1 MNRNKIR
8 HKILKMLVDNYQ
20 EVDEKYGEGQGFFL
34 PSEEHRLGIPI
45 NTIVEKL
52 KIPYH
57 DYDQAVTKAYRD
69 KTVKRD
75 DTNDVEE
82 CLTIAENT
90 FLYYYERIYLNQKS
104 QWKEKYPL
112 LYDLIII
119 IVTAIISI
127 ITTVLISKYQRQK
140 DQEEQNQTNMR
151 QDSII
156 KTLQNALKEINTKEP
171 ITTPLKDSTQ

>member
-8 HKILKMLVDNYQ
+8 HKILRMLVENYRD
-20 EVDEKYGEGQGFFL
+20 VDEKYGEGQGFFL
-34 PSEEHRLGIPI
+34 PSEQHRLGIPI

-52 KIPYH
+52 NISH
-57 DYDQAVTKAYRD
+57 QDYDEAITKAFRD
-69 KTVKRD
+69 HAVQHDK
-75 DTNDVEE
+75 TNDVED
-82 CLTIAENT
+82 CITIAENT
-90 FLYYYERIYLNQKS
+90 FLYYNERIYLNQKS

-127 ITTVLISKYQRQK
+127 IATVLISKYQRHK
-140 DQEEQNQTNMR
+140 DQEEQNQINMR

-156 KTLQNALKEINTKEP
+156 KTLQNSLKEINTKEP